1 MLITNQ
7 KSIIDIHSKKKKRD
21 FPGDPGVKTSR
32 FHHREQV
39 LIPGW
44 GTRSC
49 MSHGAAKKEKKEN
62 EPKQNTKIVIKE
74 KRKDTKKNPQKPPK
88 KPNKKSKTVKWQ

>member
-1 MLITNQ
+1 M
-7 KSIIDIHSKKKKRD
+7 RD
-21 FPGDPGVKTSR
+21 FPGGPGVKTSC

-44 GTRSC
+44 GTRVLHVTWC
-49 MSHGAAKKEKKEN
+49 GQKEKKEN

-74 KRKDTKKNPQKPPK
+74 KRKD
-88 KPNKKSKTVKWQ
+88 